1 MRLMHISDCHFG
13 LQYKN
18 VENLKVRDRLTEA
31 REEALSKAVSVAG
44 EEGCDA
50 IVITGDLFESQRVTK
65 KLVRRVCGILNAFAG
80 GPVWVLPG
88 NHDYY
93 SSGGNPLWD
102 CFRDMCG
109 DHVFLFTAGRVE
121 KETLAGRTVCFYPCI
136 CHDRHDTGNALGW
149 TKREVFDSAAVNIGV
164 AHGCIEG
171 LSYDKEGKYY
181 TMRRDELLA
190 VGVDIWLVG
199 HAHIPEPDIAFGEQ
213 IRQNKIYNAGT
224 HQQTDVSNH
233 TEGSVFVIDID
244 AGKKI
249 SARRIR
255 TGVLSFE
262 AREIPMLPQ
271 MSLEDEIERLLQGLS
286 GDTVLRVS
294 VSGTVS
300 AEDYQNIEEYR
311 RRLEDAVLYLDR
323 FECRAT
329 KMVDVEMIDRETV
342 RGSVEHTLMHR
353 YIDRPELLSLV
364 YDMVCACRKE

>member
-18 VENLKVRDRLTEA
+18 VEDLKVRERLTEA
-31 REEALSKAVSVAG
+31 REAAFRKAVSVAG
-44 EEGCDA
+44 QEHCDA
-50 IVITGDLFESQRVTK
+50 IVITGDLFENQRVTK
-65 KLVRRVCGILNAFAG
+65 KVVKQVCEILNEFAG

-93 SSGGNPLWD
+93 SSGENPLWD

-109 DHVFLFTAGRVE
+109 DHVFLFTSGRVE
-121 KETLAGRTVCFYPCI
+121 KEELSGRTVCFYPCI
-136 CHDRHDTGNALGW
+136 CHDRHNIDNALGW
-149 TKREVFDSAAVNIGV
+149 TKQAVFDSATVNIGV

-181 TMRRDELLA
+181 TMSRDELLGI
-190 VGVDIWLVG
+190 GVDIWLVG
-199 HAHIPEPDIAFGEQ
+199 HTHIPEPDIAFGEY
-213 IRQNKIYNAGT
+213 IRHNKVYNAGT

-244 AGKKI
+244 DRKEI
-249 SARRIR
+249 LARRIR

-262 AREIPMLPQ
+262 SREISMLPQ
-271 MSLEDEIERLLQGLS
+271 MSLEDELERVLRSLS
-286 GDTVLRVS
+286 GDTVLRVL
-294 VSGTVS
+294 VNGTLN
-300 AEDYQNIEEYR
+300 AKDYQNIEQYR
-311 RRLEDAVLYLDR
+311 RRIEDAVLYLDR

-329 KMVDVEMIDRETV
+329 KMVDAEMIDRETV
-342 RGSVEHTLMHR
+342 QGSVEHTLMHR